1 MEKISFDIILSLK
14 DKVSK
19 ALGNIHSAFKE
30 VNKEAKK
37 ATRQSEKFG
46 NICSKLKF
54 PNLDAIINVVER
66 FSDGMAHAIDKSI
79 SFEQSIADLSSIT
92 GIAGKELE
100 SLEENARKFGESSGL
115 GASTA
120 SRAYSILASQIQV
133 ADIGMDG
140 LNNLLNKSITLAHAS
155 GMSMDASAEALAA
168 TINQFGLGAE
178 QADRVINVLAAGSKY
193 GAAEISELSQSFK
206 VVGASAS
213 AMGLNVE
220 ETAGALEVLSKANLK
235 GSEAGTALRNII
247 LKLNTELG
255 IDLGETSLDTALGAL
270 QPKLTDATYLSK
282 VFGMENLAAAQFLIQ
297 NANAV
302 GQMTAQLTGTNVAQE
317 QAATRTA
324 TNSQKLAEYRAWLD
338 NVKISL
344 TEMSGILAPFILILS
359 ENAGAIVASMKGIS
373 VFHIWLIKANKAFA
387 VLTGSTLTHTVA
399 TKAAAAATAVWKGI
413 QMAFNA
419 VLSAN
424 PIAMV
429 IMALGTL
436 AAAVVYCYNH
446 FDGFRAVCDKVWG
459 AVKNVADAVWDSL
472 VKAFEKASAVIK
484 AAWQWVKKF
493 FGISDDSSIQDT
505 TQSLN
510 EQTQAVQENAKAK
523 QNMLKLDFSKSPGKT
538 GNGPSS
544 SNQVGAK
551 GSISWLDN
559 EINLKEKEFKLAIN
573 NESRRRILAEL
584 DGLEQEKRTIELN
597 LEFSK
602 PVSDERQ
609 RGDMQGLKK
618 DFKDMKG
625 NKDAIQPKS
634 LNVDHKYFNTYE
646 AAIENARKAQE
657 RFQSGAGAVAD
668 VFGNIGNAIGGAAG
682 QWLQYGANLVNTVA
696 QSVPA
701 ITQLIA
707 SMTSET
713 AVTQAKTQA
722 DVQSASAAAMKAHA
736 GIPFV
741 GVAMGVAA
749 VAAIIAAMLSI
760 PKFEQGGIVGGSS
773 FYGDRLLAR
782 VNSGEM
788 ILNRKQQA
796 HLYGMVG
803 GSGTMSGRT
812 EKVEFRIAGRYLKGV
827 LERENNLNRRS

>member
-1 MEKISFDIILSLK
+1 MEKISLDIILNLK
-14 DKVSK
+14 DKISS
-19 ALGNIHSAFKE
+19 ALVKVKIAFKE
-30 VNKEAKK
+30 VDKEAKK
-37 ATRQSEKFG
+37 ATSQSEKFG
-46 NICSKLKF
+46 NLCSQLSI
-54 PNLDAIINVVER
+54 PNADSIINVIER
-66 FSDGMAHAIDKSI
+66 FSDGMAVALNKGV
-79 SFEQSIADLSSIT
+79 SFGQSIADLSSIT
-92 GIAGKELE
+92 GITGKELE
-100 SLEENARKFGESSGL
+100 QLEANARKFGETSGL
-115 GASTA
+115 GANTA

-255 IDLGETSLDTALGAL
+255 IDLGETSLEAALGAL

-302 GQMTAQLTGTNVAQE
+302 GQMTTQLTGTNVAQE
-317 QAATRTA
+317 QAATRTS
-324 TNSQKLAEYRAWLD
+324 TTSQKLAELRAMMD
-338 NVKISL
+338 DVKISIS
-344 TEMSGILAPFILILS
+344 EACGSWSPFIALAA
-359 ENAGAIVASMKGIS
+359 ENAGVIGSLFVGILKLYHLTIKSYKAIT
-373 VFHIWLIKANKAFA
+373 L
-387 VLTGSTLTHTVA
+387 LTGSTLTHTVA

-429 IMALGTL
+429 IMALGAL

-459 AVKNVADAVWDSL
+459 AVKNVAAAVWDSL

-559 EINLKEKEFKLAIN
+559 EISLKEKEFKLAIN
-573 NESRRRILAEL
+573 DESRRRILAEL

-657 RFQSGAGAVAD
+657 RFQAGAGAVAD

-713 AVTQAKTQA
+713 AVTQA
-722 DVQSASAAAMKAHA
+722 
-736 GIPFV
+736 
-741 GVAMGVAA
+741 
-749 VAAIIAAMLSI
+749 
-760 PKFEQGGIVGGSS
+760 
-773 FYGDRLLAR
+773 
-782 VNSGEM
+782 
-788 ILNRKQQA
+788 
-796 HLYGMVG
+796 
-803 GSGTMSGRT
+803 
-812 EKVEFRIAGRYLKGV
+812 
-827 LERENNLNRRS
+827 